1 MFQRVQTHHT
11 RKFRCKMTVQSK
23 YFYNALLQIK
33 GKIVKKAISMYKLI
47 KPSFL
52 PQRTGITRDVSRDPF
67 PPFQIQRMS
76 STCTNKYRFQAT
88 VYEFVREPSRF
99 HFLICSLFKKRFYLF
114 HKISVLNIDCTIV
127 FYVMRRTKL
136 DPTYIY
142 FNILHWQQVAICY
155 IHKLPQKTKGI
166 TYKLP

>member
-33 GKIVKKAISMYKLI
+33 GKIVKKAISVYKLTT
-47 KPSFL
+47 PSFL
-52 PQRTGITRDVSRDPF
+52 PQRTGITPDVLRDGAVHDPF
-67 PPFQIQRMS
+67 PLFQIQRMF

-88 VYEFVREPSRF
+88 VCEYVRESSRF

-114 HKISVLNIDCTIV
+114 HKISVLNIDCTVV
-127 FYVMRRTKL
+127 FYVMRRIKL
-136 DPTYIY
+136 DSTYIY
-142 FNILHWQQVAICY
+142 FEDVLGQWQLMCNFKFHI
-155 IHKLPQKTKGI
+155 IE
-166 TYKLP
+166 